1 LFSCNKLVTL
11 DMTDRLKYDFCEVH
25 IYDNYMI
32 VIINEGET
40 ILPRHNQILINIAET
55 YFVKKNFVYITHR
68 LNSYS
73 VDTAIYFETSK
84 IENLVGFAV
93 VSKDFKAKSNV
104 EVEKLFLNKAFEVF
118 NTLEEAIAWSKL
130 ILV

>member
-1 LFSCNKLVTL
+1 MFSCNKLVAL

-55 YFVKKNFVYITHR
+55 YFVKKAKIGVKRYTSFFGRFSGDFGSLFFFNV
-68 LNSYS
+68 SYLVLSFLTSYLTILS
-73 VDTAIYFETSK
+73 V
-84 IENLVGFAV
+84 
-93 VSKDFKAKSNV
+93 
-104 EVEKLFLNKAFEVF
+104 
-118 NTLEEAIAWSKL
+118 
-130 ILV
+130 